1 VKIKSILE
9 NSIYISKTVVSHFFS
24 ISYRYLNDALESI
37 LLACTETFHLT
48 DSIYALKAYY
58 YLNSNKKQEED
69 RRERDMDKLRD
80 KDIDKLK
87 DRFTKN
93 SKPDSFA
100 NSFRFY
106 FSNYEFK

>member
-1 VKIKSILE
+1 
-9 NSIYISKTVVSHFFS
+9 
-24 ISYRYLNDALESI
+24 
-37 LLACTETFHLT
+37 LT

-69 RRERDMDKLRD
+69 RRERDMDKFRE

-87 DRFTKN
+87 DRDLRFAK
-93 SKPDSFA
+93 SKGPDSFA